1 LEGKQ
6 FMALYA
12 DLHRHLGGAL
22 HPRIIYK
29 FLQRQDHKVLGYF
42 PDYEGFYNW
51 FTRPCRSLEE
61 FVKIHT
67 LVEELQSLEHLP
79 YFCIRLC
86 RGAYTFENLQYLELR
101 YNPYFRT
108 DHDLPSE
115 KRIGQMNEIVEVI
128 TQNLRPAEYPITVK
142 QILCLD
148 RRLPENINEAILKVA
163 IDNVGPVVGV
173 DLAGPEIEPEKWE
186 GWVALMAKARAAG
199 LKTTAHL
206 GETGIDNVNPAFF
219 NVLDRIGHGIHIPL
233 LRPEWLKDLAKKQ
246 ITLEVC
252 PTSYRQT
259 GVMENFSQLKTVFS
273 RCKHAGVAI
282 AVCTDNPGRNPSPC
296 TLPGEYERL
305 IDNDVIDFAELK
317 QLQNEGFR
325 SAFGFAG
332 QLRS

>member
-1 LEGKQ
+1 
-6 FMALYA
+6 MTLYA

-29 FLQRQDHKVLGYF
+29 FLQKRDHAILNYF
-42 PDYEGFYNW
+42 PDYDGFYSW
-51 FTRPCRSLEE
+51 FTRSCRTLEE

-79 YFCIRLC
+79 YFCLRLC

-108 DHDLPSE
+108 DHNLPTA
-115 KRIGQMNEIVEVI
+115 KRLGQMNLIVETI
-128 TQNLRPAEYPITVK
+128 TANLRPADYPITVK

-148 RRLPENINEAILKVA
+148 RRLPTNINEAILKVA
-163 IDNVGPVVGV
+163 KNNLGPVVGI
-173 DLAGPEIEPEKWE
+173 DLAGPEIDPEKWE
-186 GWVALMAKARAAG
+186 VWVRLLSKARASG

-206 GETGIDNVNPAFF
+206 GETGIENVHAQFF
-219 NVLDRIGHGIHIPL
+219 TVLDRIGHGIHIPL
-233 LRPEWLKDLAKKQ
+233 LRPDWLKELAKRQ

-259 GVMENFSQLKTVFS
+259 GVLKDFINLRTVFD
-273 RCKHAGVAI
+273 RCRKAGVAI
-282 AVCTDNPGRNPSPC
+282 AICTDNPGRNPAPC

-305 IDNDVIDFAELK
+305 IDNDVIDFDELK
-317 QLQNEGFR
+317 QVQNESFR
-325 SAFGFAG
+325 SAFGYAG
-332 QLRS
+332 PQRA

>member
-1 LEGKQ
+1 
-6 FMALYA
+6 MSLYA
-12 DLHRHLGGAL
+12 DLHRHLGGAI

-29 FLQRQDHKVLGYF
+29 FLQRHDHAVLSYF

-51 FTRPCRSLEE
+51 FTRPCRTLEE

-79 YFCIRLC
+79 YFCLRLC
-86 RGAYTFENLQYLELR
+86 RGAYTFENLQYMELR

-108 DHDLPSE
+108 DRHLTAA
-115 KRIGQMNEIVEVI
+115 KRIGQMNSIVEMI
-128 TQNLRPAEYPITVK
+128 TANLRPAEYPITVK

-148 RRLPENINEAILKVA
+148 RRLSQHLNEAILKVA
-163 IDNVGPVVGV
+163 RDNLGPVVGV

-186 GWVALMAKARAAG
+186 QWVRLMAKARSHG

-206 GETGIDNVNPAFF
+206 GETGIDNVHPQFF
-219 NVLDRIGHGIHIPL
+219 AVLDRIGHGIHIPIMK
-233 LRPEWLKDLAKKQ
+233 PQFLKELSKRQ

-259 GVMENFSQLKTVFS
+259 GVMKDFSELKQVFA
-273 RCKHAGVAI
+273 RCREAGVAI
-282 AVCTDNPGRNPSPC
+282 AVCTDNPGRNPAPC

-305 IDNDVIDFAELK
+305 IDHDVVDFSELK
-317 QLQNEGFR
+317 EIQNEAFR
-325 SAFGFAG
+325 SAFGFVG
-332 QLRS
+332 QIRS

>member
-1 LEGKQ
+1 
-6 FMALYA
+6 MSLYA
-12 DLHRHLGGAL
+12 DLHRHLGGAI

-29 FLQRQDHKVLGYF
+29 FLQKQDHQILNYF

-79 YFCIRLC
+79 YFCLRLC
-86 RGAYTFENLQYLELR
+86 RGAYTFENLQYMELR

-108 DHDLPSE
+108 DHHLSVS
-115 KRIGQMNEIVEVI
+115 KRIEQMKLILEVI
-128 TQNLRPAEYPITVK
+128 TENLCLADYPIIIK

-148 RRLPENINEAILKVA
+148 RRLPEHINEAILKVA
-163 IDNVGPVVGV
+163 ADNIGQVVGI

-186 GWVALMAKARAAG
+186 VWVKLMSKARSHG

-206 GETGIDNVNPAFF
+206 GETGIDNVHQQFF
-219 NVLDRIGHGIHIPL
+219 AVLDRIGHGIHIPL
-233 LRPEWLKDLAKKQ
+233 LKPELLDDLSRRQ

-259 GVMENFSQLKTVFS
+259 GVLKELSELRTVFS
-273 RCKHAGVAI
+273 RCREFGVPI
-282 AVCTDNPGRNPSPC
+282 AVCTDNPGRNPAPC

-305 IDNDVIDFAELK
+305 IDNDVIDFSELK
-317 QLQNEGFR
+317 KIQNESFR
-325 SAFGFAG
+325 AAFG
-332 QLRS
+332 LTDSP

>member
-1 LEGKQ
+1 
-6 FMALYA
+6 MSLYA
-12 DLHRHLGGAL
+12 DLHRHLGGAI

-29 FLQRQDHKVLGYF
+29 FLQKQDHAVLSYF

-51 FTRPCRSLEE
+51 FTRPCRTLEE

-79 YFCIRLC
+79 YFCLRLC
-86 RGAYTFENLQYLELR
+86 RGAYTFENLQYMEIR

-108 DHDLPSE
+108 DHKQPE
-115 KRIGQMNEIVEVI
+115 AKRLGQMNYIVETI
-128 TQNLRPAEYPITVK
+128 TANLRPADYPITVK

-148 RRLPENINEAILKVA
+148 RRLPEHLNEAILKTAV
-163 IDNVGPVVGV
+163 DNIGPVVGV

-186 GWVALMAKARAAG
+186 VWVNLLAKARAHG

-206 GETGIDNVNPAFF
+206 GETGIENVHSQYFS
-219 NVLDRIGHGIHIPL
+219 VLDRIGHGIHIPL
-233 LRPEWLKDLAKKQ
+233 IKPELLPELARRQ

-259 GVMENFSQLKTVFS
+259 GVMKDFAELKQVFI
-273 RCKHAGVAI
+273 RCREAGVSI
-282 AVCTDNPGRNPSPC
+282 AVCTDNPGRNPAPC

-305 IDNDVIDFAELK
+305 IDHDVVDFSQLK
-317 QLQNEGFR
+317 EIQNEAFR
-325 SAFGFAG
+325 SAFGFVG
-332 QLRS
+332 SSRL

>member
-1 LEGKQ
+1 
-6 FMALYA
+6 MALYA

-29 FLQRQDHKVLGYF
+29 FLQRHDHPVLGWF

-51 FTRPCRSLEE
+51 FTRPCRTLEE
-61 FVKIHT
+61 FLKIHP

-79 YFCIRLC
+79 YFCLRLC

-101 YNPYFRT
+101 YNPFFRT
-108 DHDLPSE
+108 DHNLSTA
-115 KRIGQMNEIVEVI
+115 KRIGQMNLIVEVI
-128 TQNLRPAEYPITVK
+128 TKNLRPAEYPITVK

-148 RRLPENINEAILKVA
+148 RRLPKQINEAILKVA
-163 IDNVGPVVGV
+163 CDNLGPVVGI
-173 DLAGPEIEPEKWE
+173 DLAGPEIDHHKWE
-186 GWVALMAKARAAG
+186 SWVKLMAKARVQG

-206 GETGIDNVNPAFF
+206 GETGIDNVNPAYF

-233 LRPEWLKDLAKKQ
+233 IRPEWLRDLSKKQ

-259 GVMENFSQLKTVFS
+259 GMLQDISQLRTVFS
-273 RCKHAGVAI
+273 RCKDAGVAI
-282 AVCTDNPGRNPSPC
+282 AVCTDNPGRNPAPC

-305 IDNDVIDFAELK
+305 IDHDVIDFTELK
-317 QLQNEGFR
+317 QIQNEAFR

-332 QLRS
+332 SIRS

>member
-1 LEGKQ
+1 
-6 FMALYA
+6 MALYA

-29 FLQRQDHKVLGYF
+29 FLQRKDHQCLNYF

-79 YFCIRLC
+79 YFCLRLC

-108 DHDLPSE
+108 DHSLSEE
-115 KRIGQMNEIVEVI
+115 KRIGQMNEIVSVI
-128 TQNLRPAEYPITVK
+128 TANVRPADYPIVVK

-148 RRLPENINEAILKVA
+148 RRLPLRLNEAILKVA
-163 IDNVGPVVGV
+163 QDNIGPVVGV
-173 DLAGPEIEPEKWE
+173 DLAGPEINNDLWE
-186 GWVALMAKARAAG
+186 EWVQLMAKARAAG
-199 LKTTAHL
+199 LKTTSHL
-206 GETGIDNVNPAFF
+206 GETGIENVHPQYFT
-219 NVLDRIGHGIHIPL
+219 VLDRIGHGIHIPIV
-233 LRPEWLKDLAKKQ
+233 RPDMLPELARRS

-259 GVMENFSQLKTVFS
+259 GVLSNFSELRTVFT
-273 RCKHAGVAI
+273 RCKEAGVAI

-305 IDNDVIDFAELK
+305 IDHDVIDFSELK
-317 QLQNEGFR
+317 SLQNEAFR
-325 SAFGFAG
+325 SAFGFVG
-332 QLRS
+332 RM

>member
-1 LEGKQ
+1 
-6 FMALYA
+6 MSLYA

-29 FLQRQDHKVLGYF
+29 FLQKHDHQVLSYF
-42 PDYEGFYNW
+42 PDYDGFYNW
-51 FTRPCRSLEE
+51 FTRPCRTLEE

-79 YFCIRLC
+79 YFCLRLC
-86 RGAYTFENLQYLELR
+86 RGAYTFENLQYLEIR

-108 DHDLPSE
+108 NKDLDTDRRLE
-115 KRIGQMNEIVEVI
+115 EMDTIVEAI
-128 TQNLRPAEYPITVK
+128 TSNLRPHEYPIIVK

-148 RRLPENINEAILKVA
+148 RRLPEKINEAILKTAVNN
-163 IDNVGPVVGV
+163 IGPVVGV
-173 DLAGPEIEPEKWE
+173 DLAGPEIDPEKFDV
-186 GWVALMAKARAAG
+186 WVKLMSKARASG

-206 GETGIDNVNPAFF
+206 GETSIDNVHQEYFQ
-219 NVLDRIGHGIHIPL
+219 VLDRIGHGIHIPL
-233 LRPEWLKDLAKKQ
+233 VRPDLLPLLAKRQ

-259 GVMENFSQLKTVFS
+259 GVMQNLGDLKKVFS
-273 RCKHAGVAI
+273 ICRKEGVAI
-282 AVCTDNPGRNPSPC
+282 AVCTDNPGRNPAPC

-305 IDNDVIDFAELK
+305 IDHDVIEFHELK
-317 QLQNEGFR
+317 EIQNEAFR

-332 QLRS
+332 TIKL